1 MSKHKVVLTAQD
13 RKELTLLL
21 HITKAERELMP
32 QEILDKLEILA
43 KEKEQEENEFQD
55 LEQIIEE
62 SLHIVESLAPNA
74 DITHKALKKRHIKD
88 YLWWQ
93 TNYRIFLAQRKA
105 QRARRK
111 CYKNKSN

>member
-1 MSKHKVVLTAQD
+1 MYCPKCDMEFVD
-13 RKELTLLL
+13 G
-21 HITKAERELMP
+21 ITVCTDCGGPLVES
-32 QEILDKLEILA
+32 QEA
-43 KEKEQEENEFQD
+43 ARAMKEKEQEENEFQD

>member
-13 RKELTLLL
+13 RKELAPLL

-43 KEKEQEENEFQD
+43 KEQDKNEFQD

-74 DITHKALKKRHIKD
+74 KTTYKKQRHIKD